1 MENYNNGEW
10 TIDNGEFRRKL
21 LREFYRFEFLVIQL

>member
-10 TIDNGEFRRKL
+10 TIDNGELRRKL